1 MALNN
6 YVVRDIVQYI
16 HDENEY
22 RTRRSFSD
30 VFDKLKAN
38 FWIFFIIVGLSGGV
52 GYLAVYLPGMVE
64 SQQAKL
70 ESSFGG
76 TGTEGMRSK
85 FDQLSAEQKAQ
96 IMQQMGGGIGM
107 GAMKGKGDDGR

>member
-1 MALNN
+1 MASNN

-30 VFDKLKAN
+30 VFEKLKTN
-38 FWIFFIIVGLSGGV
+38 FWIFFIVVGLSGGV

-70 ESSFGG
+70 ESTFDDG
-76 TGTEGMRSK
+76 GTEGMRGK
-85 FDQLSAEQKAQ
+85 FNHLSAEQKAML
-96 IMQQMGGGIGM
+96 MQQMGGGM
-107 GAMKGKGDDGR
+107 GAGKGEETR

>member
-1 MALNN
+1 MASNN

-30 VFDKLKAN
+30 VFEKLKAN

-52 GYLAVYLPGMVE
+52 GYLAVYLPNMVE

-70 ESSFGG
+70 GSSFDEIGSEG
-76 TGTEGMRSK
+76 TRSK
-85 FDQLSAEQKAQ
+85 FNHLSAEQKAML
-96 IMQQMGGGIGM
+96 MQQMGGGM
-107 GAMKGKGDDGR
+107 GAGKGEDGR